1 MVERW
6 RYVSIYLTLS
16 FLMKKLSRNKIVK
29 KLDSIFSQYIRL
41 RDCDSKWI
49 VVCPLCWMKVE
60 RKKAQNMHFI
70 SRACMFYRYDEINC
84 HAWCM
89 RCNVIL
95 NWNYIVYTR
104 RMQEKYWIEFVD
116 NMITTSKQ
124 IYKISTPELEEKIQ
138 FYSSLVQK
146 LISRKHLYS

>member
-1 MVERW
+1 MFCRALDTAIF
-6 RYVSIYLTLS
+6 IYRFFL
-16 FLMKKLSRNKIVK
+16 LMKKLSRSKIVK
-29 KLDSIFSQYIRL
+29 KLDWIFSTYIRL

-49 VVCPLCWMKVE
+49 VICPLCWAKIP

-70 SRACMFYRYDEINC
+70 SRAILKYRYDENNC

-104 RMQEKYWIEFVD
+104 RMQNKFWIKKVD
-116 NMITTSKQ
+116 EMINDKE
-124 IYKISTPELEEKIQ
+124 ICKIRTPELEEMIEHYTTQCKKIADE
-138 FYSSLVQK
+138 K
-146 LISRKHLYS
+146 NIK